1 MAADVSLGALSVAV
15 DMAVRAR
22 DEARRLLQS
31 ALNAQQAAQQQ
42 MAQLQAYAGE
52 TQDRW
57 GLRANAQVQPEVM
70 FHHYQFMER
79 LHHAMGLQSN
89 VVENY
94 LHRVDAGQRALL
106 AAELRLASLKKLVDK
121 RRAEWMQQQSRREQK
136 QTDEQAALQYRNAFK
151 RPEGQ
156 EL

>member
-1 MAADVSLGALSVAV
+1 MASDASQGALSVAV
-15 DMAVRAR
+15 DMAVLAR
-22 DEARRLLQS
+22 DEARKLMQGALHAQQS
-31 ALNAQQAAQQQ
+31 AQEQ
-42 MAQLQAYAGE
+42 MAQLQGYAGE

-79 LHHAMGLQSN
+79 LHHAMGLQSS
-89 VVENY
+89 VVGSQAQ
-94 LHRVDAGQRALL
+94 RVEAAQKALL

-121 RRAEWMQQQSRREQK
+121 RQAEWMQQQSRREQK
-136 QTDEQAALQYRNAFK
+136 QTDEQASLQYRNAFK

>member
-1 MAADVSLGALSVAV
+1 MASDASLGALSVAV
-15 DMAVRAR
+15 DLAVRTR
-22 DEARRLLQS
+22 DEARRLLQG

-42 MAQLQAYAGE
+42 MQQLQGYAGE

-57 GLRANAQVQPEVM
+57 GMRANAQVQPEVM

-79 LHHAMGLQSN
+79 LHHAMGLQSS
-89 VVENY
+89 VVGNQ
-94 LHRVDAGQRALL
+94 AQRGGAAQKTLL
-106 AAELRLASLKKLVDK
+106 AAELRLTSLKKLVDK
-121 RRAEWMQQQSRREQK
+121 RQAEWMQQQSRREQK